1 MYAQKWHLVLINILG
16 GIAVLGSYIYGF
28 LSQPDAA
35 KILWGGIPESLRPF
49 YTTGMLLAAA
59 GYFAFTYFIFFR
71 LTPRD
76 THVYNRLGVRI
87 FNILYSAILIPSALW
102 LPLTFLAAE
111 QASAGLLWVVR
122 IVLAIVGL
130 ASVGLLLALLS
141 VKPHQ
146 SSWAYKI
153 AIIGSVFFCI
163 QTAILDAI
171 IWGSLVRV

>member
-1 MYAQKWHLVLINILG
+1 M
-16 GIAVLGSYIYGF
+16 
-28 LSQPDAA
+28 
-35 KILWGGIPESLRPF
+35 
-49 YTTGMLLAAA
+49 
-59 GYFAFTYFIFFR
+59 
-71 LTPRD
+71 
-76 THVYNRLGVRI
+76 
-87 FNILYSAILIPSALW
+87 
-102 LPLTFLAAE
+102 PLTFLAAE

-122 IVLAIVGL
+122 VVLAIVGL